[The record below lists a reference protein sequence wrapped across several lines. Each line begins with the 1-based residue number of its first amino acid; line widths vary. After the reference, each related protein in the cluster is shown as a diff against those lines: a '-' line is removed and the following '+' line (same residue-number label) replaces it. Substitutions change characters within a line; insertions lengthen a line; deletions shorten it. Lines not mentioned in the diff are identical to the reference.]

1 MIGSATAQNTRPTPC
16 PVANSIANQEKYE
29 NAGLASLP
37 PRRIEP
43 SFVTATNMH
52 TAKHKNA
59 HSTIHQL
66 QYWVTN
72 VRSTPTALMNVSALT
87 SAMPSTTATMATDA
101 ARMTWSC
108 LTVRP
113 SRAAWASFGSG
124 STSPDSFSTSMGWTC
139 LRASSSELLDLMVVT
154 LARELV
160 LHGFHH
166 VLHGDV
172 AQDRPL
178 LARGFHGRG

>member
-1 MIGSATAQNTRPTPC
+1 MAQWKYVHASAVSPANRGSGALNGVPPYIMIGSATAQNTRPTPC

-72 VRSTPTALMNVSALT
+72 RAQHANRVDERVGADQR
-87 SAMPSTTATMATDA
+87 DA
-101 ARMTWSC
+101 
-108 LTVRP
+108 
-113 SRAAWASFGSG
+113 
-124 STSPDSFSTSMGWTC
+124 
-139 LRASSSELLDLMVVT
+139 
-154 LARELV
+154 
-160 LHGFHH
+160 
-166 VLHGDV
+166 
-172 AQDRPL
+172 
-178 LARGFHGRG
+178 